1 VRRVSL
7 ALSLSATALL
17 GAMVGAQDSGHAL
30 QLGTP
35 VASGFSRKDAAV
47 TNPGIA
53 SRSHEAKAWLPALAG
68 RRWLSLNPPAASRSD
83 AVSQNV
89 PPAQGPG
96 RGRGGAAPP
105 AAGRGRGRAFDEVA
119 IARAR
124 PVFESQC
131 GFCHGTDAR
140 GRAGGPDLARSLVVL
155 ADTGGKEM
163 AGFLR
168 AGRPE
173 RGMPACPGL
182 SDQQIADIAEFLH
195 ERLEAAR
202 SRAATDTMASLVGDA
217 TAGAAYFNGPGRCT
231 TCHSVTGDLAGIG
244 TKYDPPTLQGRLV
257 NPRPGGGRGQ
267 AAVVSP
273 RATRTVTVT
282 LANGQNVSGSLDY
295 ISEFAVT
302 LSDASGTRRTFKRD
316 GDLPKVTVTD
326 PLQAHFDMLRTFRD
340 KDMQDLT
347 AYLWTLK

>member
-1 VRRVSL
+1 MSRASL
-7 ALSLSATALL
+7 ALSLSVAALL
-17 GAMVGAQDSGHAL
+17 VAMAGAQTA
-30 QLGTP
+30 
-35 VASGFSRKDAAV
+35 
-47 TNPGIA
+47 
-53 SRSHEAKAWLPALAG
+53 PA
-68 RRWLSLNPPAASRSD
+68 PAAPS
-83 AVSQNV
+83 AQT
-89 PPAQGPG
+89 PATAQGPG
-96 RGRGGAAPP
+96 GGRGAGAPP
-105 AAGRGRGRAFDEVA
+105 AAGRGRGRTFDEAA
-119 IARAR
+119 IARAKTVYE
-124 PVFESQC
+124 PQC

-155 ADTGGKEM
+155 ADTGGKEL

-173 RGMPACPGL
+173 RGMPAFPNL
-182 SDQQIADIAEFLH
+182 TDLEITDIAEFLH

-217 TAGAAYFNGPGRCT
+217 VAGAAYFNGAGRCT
-231 TCHSVTGDLAGIG
+231 TCHSISGDLAGIG
-244 TKYDPPTLQGRLV
+244 AKYDPPALQGRLV

-267 AAVVSP
+267 AAAPSP
-273 RATRTVTVT
+273 RAARTVTV
-282 LANGQNVSGSLDY
+282 AVSNGQTVTGTLDF

-302 LSDASGTRRTFKRD
+302 LIDASGTRRTFKRD
-316 GDLPKVTVTD
+316 GDVPKVVVSD

>member
-1 VRRVSL
+1 MLTVV
-7 ALSLSATALL
+7 ALLSA
-17 GAMVGAQDSGHAL
+17 MSVAQE
-30 QLGTP
+30 
-35 VASGFSRKDAAV
+35 V
-47 TNPGIA
+47 
-53 SRSHEAKAWLPALAG
+53 PA
-68 RRWLSLNPPAASRSD
+68 P
-83 AVSQNV
+83 
-89 PPAQGPG
+89 QGPGGG

-105 AAGRGRGRAFDEVA
+105 AGRGRGRVFDEAA
-119 IARAR
+119 IARAKM
-124 PVFESQC
+124 VFEPQC

-155 ADTGGKEM
+155 ADTGGKEL

-173 RGMPACPGL
+173 RGMPAFPNL
-182 SDQQIADIAEFLH
+182 ADQQITDIAEFLH

-231 TCHSVTGDLAGIG
+231 TCHSISGDLAGIG
-244 TKYDPPTLQGRLV
+244 AKYDPPTLQGRLV

-267 AAVVSP
+267 AASVSP
-273 RATRTVTVT
+273 RAARTVTVT
-282 LANGQNVSGSLDY
+282 LNNGQTVTGTLDF

-302 LSDASGTRRTFKRD
+302 LIEAPGARRTFKRD
-316 GDLPKVTVTD
+316 GDVPKVVVTD
-326 PLQAHFDMLRTFRD
+326 PLRAHFDMLRTFRD